1 MVPVQVLVLELGQG
15 QVPVPGLEL
24 APVLVPVLAWHK
36 LPSVLPIMPKLD
48 QKSLVS
54 VSFVPP

>member
-1 MVPVQVLVLELGQG
+1 MVPVQVLVLELGQELA
-15 QVPVPGLEL
+15 QVPGLE
-24 APVLVPVLAWHK
+24 PVLVPGLAWHK
-36 LPSVLPIMPKLD
+36 LPSVLPIMPRLD

>member
-1 MVPVQVLVLELGQG
+1 MVPVQVLVLELEQG
-15 QVPVPGLEL
+15 QVPGPGQEL
-24 APVLVPVLAWHK
+24 APGLVPVLAWHK